1 MSKIEYNSESREWY
15 IASALILVIILICYL
30 VLQRYVFADQ
40 SGISL
45 DLTKAIKLSFFIL
58 SLSGIFV
65 GIQGY
70 RFREGKGILIRKDGE
85 EILFDLEKLFLE
97 ADLPVKEIFCLGT
110 GGLGLWRPIGRL
122 FLKEGEIEIEFPWK
136 GRERQLRDRLGKK
149 INVGVPL
156 FLGGRHC
163 CLVL

>member
-70 RFREGKGILIRKDGE
+70 RFMEGKGILIRKDGE

-97 ADLPVKEIFCLGT
+97 ADLPVKETFCLGT

-122 FLKEGEIEIEFPWK
+122 FLKEGEIEIKEIWFYMYFYRTQIALRGKLPQKLVDEFISN
-136 GRERQLRDRLGKK
+136 LD
-149 INVGVPL
+149 
-156 FLGGRHC
+156 
-163 CLVL
+163 

>member
-45 DLTKAIKLSFFIL
+45 DLTKAIKISFFIL

-97 ADLPVKEIFCLGT
+97 ADLPVKETFCLGT

-122 FLKEGEIEIEFPWK
+122 FLKEGEIEIKEIWFYMYFYRTQIALRGKLPQKLVDEFISN
-136 GRERQLRDRLGKK
+136 LY
-149 INVGVPL
+149 
-156 FLGGRHC
+156 
-163 CLVL
+163 

>member
-30 VLQRYVFADQ
+30 VLQRYVFTDQ

-45 DLTKAIKLSFFIL
+45 DLTKAIKISFFIL

-97 ADLPVKEIFCLGT
+97 ADLPVKETFCLGT

-122 FLKEGEIEIEFPWK
+122 FLKEGEIEIKEIWFYMYFYRTQIALRGKLPQKLVDEFISN
-136 GRERQLRDRLGKK
+136 LD
-149 INVGVPL
+149 
-156 FLGGRHC
+156 
-163 CLVL
+163 

>member
-97 ADLPVKEIFCLGT
+97 ADLPVKETFCLGT

-122 FLKEGEIEIEFPWK
+122 FLKEGEIEIKEIWFYMYFYRTQIALRGKLPQKLVDEFISN
-136 GRERQLRDRLGKK
+136 LD
-149 INVGVPL
+149 
-156 FLGGRHC
+156 
-163 CLVL
+163 

>member
-45 DLTKAIKLSFFIL
+45 DLTKAIKISFFIL

-97 ADLPVKEIFCLGT
+97 ADLPVKETFCLAT

-122 FLKEGEIEIEFPWK
+122 FLKEGEIEIKEIWFYMYFYRTQIALRGKLPQKLVDEFISN
-136 GRERQLRDRLGKK
+136 LD
-149 INVGVPL
+149 
-156 FLGGRHC
+156 
-163 CLVL
+163 

>member
-45 DLTKAIKLSFFIL
+45 DLTKAIKISFFIL

-97 ADLPVKEIFCLGT
+97 ADLPVKETFCLST

-122 FLKEGEIEIEFPWK
+122 FLKEGEIEIKEIWFYMYFYRTQIALRGKLPQKLVDEFISN
-136 GRERQLRDRLGKK
+136 LD
-149 INVGVPL
+149 
-156 FLGGRHC
+156 
-163 CLVL
+163 